1 MPTGLSANFSTGSFI
16 TGSYIFGDGNT
27 LTGETFREPLSRSY
41 ALGKVDSWQVDPA
54 LNSGD
59 LRLKN
64 VSGTY
69 KIDENISEYD
79 YDLTDK
85 FVNKA
90 RIQKISTGTIDSKV
104 LYDQRRVLNI
114 TGDGSNLTINSFA
127 ADASLTFSD
136 HTGSTSSILAEA
148 DIVEYNFT
156 GGTLTLTNMFNNPV
170 VDNFFK
176 SSDSTPLNVKVTG
189 VTHEQELRNVSRT
202 VEYIQNVRPISRN
215 LEQTEDTR
223 IILGF

>member
-1 MPTGLSANFSTGSFI
+1 MLKF
-16 TGSYIFGDGNT
+16 
-27 LTGETFREPLSRSY
+27 LSRSY

-90 RIQKISTGTIDSKV
+90 RIQKISTGTIDSKI

-136 HTGSTSSILAEA
+136 HAGSTSSILAEA

-189 VTHEQELRNVSRT
+189 VKHEQELRNVSRT

>member
-1 MPTGLSANFSTGSFI
+1 M
-16 TGSYIFGDGNT
+16 
-27 LTGETFREPLSRSY
+27 
-41 ALGKVDSWQVDPA
+41 
-54 LNSGD
+54 
-59 LRLKN
+59 
-64 VSGTY
+64 
-69 KIDENISEYD
+69 
-79 YDLTDK
+79 
-85 FVNKA
+85 
-90 RIQKISTGTIDSKV
+90 
-104 LYDQRRVLNI
+104 LNI

>member
-1 MPTGLSANFSTGSFI
+1 
-16 TGSYIFGDGNT
+16 
-27 LTGETFREPLSRSY
+27 
-41 ALGKVDSWQVDPA
+41 
-54 LNSGD
+54 
-59 LRLKN
+59 
-64 VSGTY
+64 
-69 KIDENISEYD
+69 
-79 YDLTDK
+79 
-85 FVNKA
+85 
-90 RIQKISTGTIDSKV
+90 
-104 LYDQRRVLNI
+104 
-114 TGDGSNLTINSFA
+114 
-127 ADASLTFSD
+127 
-136 HTGSTSSILAEA
+136 LAEA